1 MINDDGVLEAQTS
14 VYEHPNFTNDSGN
27 YRFQKYLIYEVLDG
41 YLPERFCKADFFRPQ
56 EEYPVNEFTESYV
69 SYLLN
74 MEEEFMASQVYVNAL
89 VDFRDDNDFMRHVD
103 LRVYGRGDVLSY
115 PVQQGFLYR
124 RAILSSLGKE

>member
-14 VYEHPNFTNDSGN
+14 VYEHPNFTNDSDN
-27 YRFQKYLIYEVLDG
+27 YKFQKYLIYQVLDD
-41 YLPERFCKADFFRPQ
+41 YLPEKFRKANFFRPQ
-56 EEYPVNEFTESYV
+56 TKHLSNEFTESYV

-89 VDFRDDNDFMRHVD
+89 VDFKQDDDFMTHVD
-103 LRVYGRGDVLSY
+103 LRVYGRGEALLY